1 MNPVAAAEEANRI
14 MVLVDKNNS
23 GSIDYTEFVVA
34 TMNRENMLSKQ
45 KLDTAFKMFDKVNI
59 TCDDKNLIILG
70 WKWIYFFR

>member
-23 GSIDYTEFVVA
+23 RSIDYTEFVVA

-59 TCDDKNLIILG
+59 VMMKILL
-70 WKWIYFFR
+70 F

>member
-59 TCDDKNLIILG
+59 VMMKILL
-70 WKWIYFFR
+70 F

>member
-14 MVLVDKNNS
+14 IMVLVDKNNS
-23 GSIDYTEFVVA
+23 RSIDYTEFVVA

-59 TCDDKNLIILG
+59 VMMKILL
-70 WKWIYFFR
+70 F